1 MNGSLCLFF
10 VADYKQG
17 QGGGATR
24 GWAIFGVISCM
35 YKNSLIFCLSLVMPT
50 KRTKTYK

>member
-1 MNGSLCLFF
+1 MNESLCLFV

-24 GWAIFGVISCM
+24 GWAIFGVVSCM
-35 YKNSLIFCLSLVMPT
+35 YRNFLLYFVCVLVMLS
-50 KRTKTYK
+50 KRTKT

>member
-1 MNGSLCLFF
+1 MSRSVIFI

-24 GWAIFGVISCM
+24 GWAIFGVVSCM
-35 YKNSLIFCLSLVMPT
+35 YRNFLLYFVCVLVIKN
-50 KRTKTYK
+50 